1 MDSNII
7 KNLSRIGVVSSV
19 NVAKMTARVRFI
31 DRDDIESYD
40 LHLLNRG
47 SKTFKDY
54 WIPAI
59 DEQVLCLYIPN
70 TGGRGAGE
78 GWVLGSWFSD
88 EDTPVQIGETIRRV
102 DFGDGS
108 FIEHDRA
115 SGNLTLH
122 ATGDVIITGAN
133 VRIN

>member
-1 MDSNII
+1 MDSNIV
-7 KNLSRIGVVSSV
+7 KNMCRIGVVSSV
-19 NVAKMTARVRFI
+19 DTAAMTARVKFA
-31 DRDDIESYD
+31 DRDDIESFS

-47 SKTFKDY
+47 SKTHKDY

-59 DEQVLCLYIPN
+59 DEQVLCLFIPN
-70 TGGRGAGE
+70 TGGRGVGE
-78 GWVLGSWFSD
+78 GFILGSWFSD
-88 EDTPVQIGETIRRV
+88 VDTPVRTGEGVRRV

-108 FIEHDRA
+108 YIEHDSA